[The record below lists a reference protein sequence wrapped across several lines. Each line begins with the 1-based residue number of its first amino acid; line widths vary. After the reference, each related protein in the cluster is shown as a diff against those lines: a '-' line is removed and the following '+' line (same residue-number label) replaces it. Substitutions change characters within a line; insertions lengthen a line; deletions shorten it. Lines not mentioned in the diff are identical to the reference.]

1 MLHGCD
7 VGDGTLV
14 GMGAIVLNGAKIGK
28 NSLVGAG
35 SLVKERATFPDNSL
49 IVGSPAKVVR
59 TLPDDQAAGIGAG
72 AADYVANS
80 RKRATGVA
88 TPASRPARRG
98 IPPPLAP
105 RQVQGEPRPGA
116 ADLRWRPPGGAED
129 LRPLSCAPLEAGGPS
144 SVVARPARLRLTKR
158 GGSCR
163 RRLL

>member
-80 RKRATGVA
+80 RKRATGVL
-88 TPASRPARRG
+88 TPPRDAGFRPPSPPARFKASLVQV
-98 IPPPLAP
+98 PPTYGGAP
-105 RQVQGEPRPGA
+105 PEEPRTCV
-116 ADLRWRPPGGAED
+116 L
-129 LRPLSCAPLEAGGPS
+129 
-144 SVVARPARLRLTKR
+144 
-158 GGSCR
+158 
-163 RRLL
+163 